1 MRSQHINADIKFAT
15 TRNKIKTTFIDFTAV
30 IITKIKRLH
39 GKRAQYSVY
48 LDGSIALE
56 LSDWTIGKFGIRTG
70 DELDEQT
77 VDKLKSVEA
86 ESRAKNIAINYL
98 SYRPR
103 SSKEI
108 IFHLTKKGFEHECA
122 ENVMRH
128 LQSMKMIDD
137 DRFARTFVRDRMK
150 RKPTGQVLLRQQL
163 VAKGI
168 PSVMA
173 DEILAELI
181 SPQSQQASAL
191 QAAKRK
197 IQLTQHVTKKIDAEK
212 RKKRILDFLLR
223 RGFSY
228 EIALK
233 TIRTTLDH

>member
-1 MRSQHINADIKFAT
+1 L
-15 TRNKIKTTFIDFTAV
+15 
-30 IITKIKRLH
+30 IITKIKRIR
-39 GKRAQYSVY
+39 GKRAQYGVY
-48 LDGSIALE
+48 LGDSLTME
-56 LSDWTIGKFGIRTG
+56 LSEWTIGKFGLRTG
-70 DELDEQT
+70 DDLDEQT
-77 VDKLKSVEA
+77 IDTLKTADA

-108 IFHLTKKGFEHECA
+108 TFHLTKKGFEYECA
-122 ENVMRH
+122 ENVTRH
-128 LQSMKMIDD
+128 LQSLKMIDD
-137 DRFARTFVRDRMK
+137 DQFAYAFVRDRLK
-150 RKPTGQVLLRQQL
+150 RKPTGQALLRQQL
-163 VAKGI
+163 LAKGI
-168 PSVMA
+168 LSAMA
-173 DEILAELI
+173 DKVLSELV

-197 IQLTQHVTKKIDAEK
+197 IQLTQHVAKKIDAEK

-233 TIRTTLDH
+233 TIRTTLDR

>member
-1 MRSQHINADIKFAT
+1 L
-15 TRNKIKTTFIDFTAV
+15 
-30 IITKIKRLH
+30 IITKIKRIR
-39 GKRAQYSVY
+39 GKRVQYGVY
-48 LDGSIALE
+48 LDGSLALE
-56 LSDWTIGKFGIRTG
+56 LSDWTIGKFGMRTG
-70 DELDEQT
+70 DDLDEQLIDT
-77 VDKLKSVEA
+77 IKSAEA
-86 ESRAKNIAINYL
+86 ETRAKNIAINFL
-98 SYRPR
+98 SYRSR

-122 ENVMRH
+122 ENVLRH
-128 LQSMKMIDD
+128 LQSLKMIDD
-137 DRFARTFVRDRMK
+137 DRFAHAFVRDHLK
-150 RKPTGQVLLRQQL
+150 RKPTGQALLRQQL
-163 VAKGI
+163 LTKGI
-168 PSVMA
+168 SSAMA
-173 DEILAELI
+173 DKVLAELV

-197 IQLTQHVTKKIDAEK
+197 IELTQHLTKKIDAEK

>member
-1 MRSQHINADIKFAT
+1 M
-15 TRNKIKTTFIDFTAV
+15 
-30 IITKIKRLH
+30 IITKIKRIR
-39 GKRAQYSVY
+39 GKRAQYGVH
-48 LDGSIALE
+48 LDGSLALE
-56 LSDWTIGKFGIRTG
+56 LSDWTIGKFGLRTG
-70 DELDEQT
+70 DDLDEQT
-77 VDKLKSVEA
+77 VYKLKSAEA

-103 SSKEI
+103 SSKEVT
-108 IFHLTKKGFEHECA
+108 FHLTKKGFEDECA
-122 ENVMRH
+122 ESVTRH
-128 LQSMKMIDD
+128 LQSIKMIDD
-137 DRFARTFVRDRMK
+137 DRFAYAFVCDRLK
-150 RKPTGQVLLRQQL
+150 KKPTGQALLRQQL
-163 VAKGI
+163 LSKGI
-168 PSVMA
+168 SSEMTHKV
-173 DEILAELI
+173 LTELV

-197 IQLTQHVTKKIDAEK
+197 IQLTQHAAKKIDAEK

>member
-1 MRSQHINADIKFAT
+1 L
-15 TRNKIKTTFIDFTAV
+15 
-30 IITKIKRLH
+30 IITKIKRIR
-39 GKRAQYSVY
+39 GKRAQYGVY
-48 LDGSIALE
+48 LDGSLALE
-56 LSDWTIGKFGIRTG
+56 LSDWTIGKFGLRTG
-70 DELDEQT
+70 DDLDEQT
-77 VDKLKSVEA
+77 VYKLKSAEA

-103 SSKEI
+103 SSKEVT
-108 IFHLTKKGFEHECA
+108 FHLTKKGFEDECA
-122 ENVMRH
+122 ESVTRH
-128 LQSMKMIDD
+128 LQSIKMIDD
-137 DRFARTFVRDRMK
+137 DRFAYAFVRDRLK
-150 RKPTGQVLLRQQL
+150 KKPTGQALLRQQL
-163 VAKGI
+163 LSKGI
-168 PSVMA
+168 SSEMTDKV
-173 DEILAELI
+173 LAELV

-197 IQLTQHVTKKIDAEK
+197 IQLTQHAAKINDAEK

>member
-1 MRSQHINADIKFAT
+1 L
-15 TRNKIKTTFIDFTAV
+15 
-30 IITKIKRLH
+30 IITKIKRIR
-39 GKRAQYSVY
+39 GKRAQYGVH
-48 LDGSIALE
+48 LDGSLALE
-56 LSDWTIGKFGIRTG
+56 LSDWTIGKFGLRTG
-70 DELDEQT
+70 DDLDEQT
-77 VDKLKSVEA
+77 VYKLKSAEA

-103 SSKEI
+103 SSKEVT
-108 IFHLTKKGFEHECA
+108 FHLTKKGFEDECA
-122 ENVMRH
+122 ESVTRH
-128 LQSMKMIDD
+128 LQSIKMIDD
-137 DRFARTFVRDRMK
+137 DRFAYAFVRDRLK
-150 RKPTGQVLLRQQL
+150 KKPTGQALLRQQL
-163 VAKGI
+163 LSKGI
-168 PSVMA
+168 SSEMTDKV
-173 DEILAELI
+173 LAELV

-197 IQLTQHVTKKIDAEK
+197 IQLTQHAAKKIDAEK